1 MKGTLSYILM
11 LLVALVAAV
20 ALHEYAGHAIPARL
34 AGCNTQVVFWP
45 SDVPS
50 AAAVTYMSC
59 PGGLSAWAKWWI
71 DIGAIVV
78 FLFLVP
84 LVILL
89 LVLVK
94 RGTWV
99 YTLLLLLVVMHGL
112 YWGMLVSGQV
122 DTLQV
127 LP

>member
-1 MKGTLSYILM
+1 M
-11 LLVALVAAV
+11 
-20 ALHEYAGHAIPARL
+20 
-34 AGCNTQVVFWP
+34 
-45 SDVPS
+45 
-50 AAAVTYMSC
+50 TYMSC

-89 LVLVK
+89 LGLVK